1 MCAAT
6 ARKDGSWSIKFVH
19 LSLRNSCL
27 FKYPDLPPGSCCFV
41 RHVSSPAHW
50 SRVWG
55 WYCYPRLSH
64 IKNWAPQRISQCYKQ
79 SAEKLPKSIGGS
91 VNHKIWHQPIWS
103 VLRKCLNVLTVM
115 VLCLPRR
122 WLLNAASV
130 SQPAAGRIS
139 KVRHYVLTPNACQQ
153 MLSLMSKNTMQPQYG
168 EVLKWT
174 KCEKGVLSVTLATSF
189 TAHLQFYAI
198 FMCSFRN

>member
-1 MCAAT
+1 MRVEHGWLIKPLSSLVPYAECVADVRRIERDQDTTDISRMCARVQQQRAKMVPDRLNL
-6 ARKDGSWSIKFVH
+6 AIWVWKK
-19 LSLRNSCL
+19 SCL
-27 FKYPDLPPGSCCFV
+27 FKYPDLPPGSCCSF

-64 IKNWAPQRISQCYKQ
+64 IKKWAPQRISQCYKQ

-103 VLRKCLNVLTVM
+103 VLRKCLSVLTVM
-115 VLCLPRR
+115 VLCLTRR

-130 SQPAAGRIS
+130 SQPAAGRIC
-139 KVRHYVLTPNACQQ
+139 K
-153 MLSLMSKNTMQPQYG
+153 
-168 EVLKWT
+168 
-174 KCEKGVLSVTLATSF
+174 
-189 TAHLQFYAI
+189 
-198 FMCSFRN
+198 